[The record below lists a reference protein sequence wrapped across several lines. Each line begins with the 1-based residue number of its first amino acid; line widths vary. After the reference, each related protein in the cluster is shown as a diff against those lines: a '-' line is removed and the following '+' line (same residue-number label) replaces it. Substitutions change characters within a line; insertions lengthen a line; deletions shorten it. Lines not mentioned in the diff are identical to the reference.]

1 MSSSFLLIHTYTNQ
15 EFCEQDQEPEK
26 LALIHFEALV
36 LLLELAF
43 IVPERIPFF
52 TVKLMTGNTSP
63 SGQDINKSGWP
74 VKSSMLLCC
83 VNCSAHYRWW
93 PQSPRMQEHVFSCQG
108 PADTHGG
115 TEWERLHAAKGRKFI
130 KRFLFSFTLWP
141 K

>member
-63 SGQDINKSGWP
+63 SGQDINKSG
-74 VKSSMLLCC
+74 
-83 VNCSAHYRWW
+83 
-93 PQSPRMQEHVFSCQG
+93 
-108 PADTHGG
+108 
-115 TEWERLHAAKGRKFI
+115 
-130 KRFLFSFTLWP
+130 
-141 K
+141 